1 VVRDPQLRSEAVR
14 RVCAVGVDSGLGV
27 RAVRASRWPGPSG
40 NVEYFVWFTLGSP
53 AAAPVEGHDRTAG
66 TIDPEAA
73 LETAGTTDAAQIES
87 AVRAAIEEGPA

>member
-1 VVRDPQLRSEAVR
+1 MRFLREFYW
-14 RVCAVGVDSGLGV
+14 RVSDRFA
-27 RAVRASRWPGPSG
+27 RALA
-40 NVEYFVWFTLGSP
+40 P